1 MNVVITMAGI
11 GARFR
16 AAGWTIPKYQIEVRG
31 KTLFEW
37 SMSSLNAF
45 RQWQFIFLVR
55 REDQAEKFITSTC
68 AGMGIEPK
76 LIELDRLTKGQA
88 ETALLAS
95 NAWREDEPLL
105 VYNIDTYVEPGQL
118 RPELITG
125 DGFIPCFN
133 ADGTHWSFVRLD
145 SEDRVIEVQEKIRI
159 SDHCSIGAYY
169 FRSAKLY
176 SDLYNEFYVQSNV
189 EKEYYIAPMYNRLI
203 ERGGEVRIQS
213 IDSKYV
219 HVLGT
224 PEEVETFA
232 REALK

>member
-1 MNVVITMAGI
+1 MNIVITMAGI

-16 AAGWTIPKYQIEVRG
+16 AAGWTVPKYRIEVRG

-37 SMSSLNAF
+37 SMSSLESF
-45 RQWQFIFLVR
+45 RRWQFIFLVR
-55 REDQAEKFITSTC
+55 REDQSREFITSTC
-68 AGMGIEPK
+68 AGMGIEPRI
-76 LIELDRLTKGQA
+76 IELDRLTKGQA

-95 NAWREDEPLL
+95 NVWQENEPLM

-118 RPELITG
+118 RPELLKG
-125 DGFIPCFN
+125 DGFIPCFA

-145 SEDRVIEVQEKIRI
+145 SDGRALEVQEKVRI

-176 SDLYNEFYVQSNV
+176 SELYDEFYIQSKV
-189 EKEYYIAPMYNRLI
+189 EKEFYIAPMYNRLI

-224 PEEVETFA
+224 PEEVEAFA
-232 REALK
+232 QEVEV